1 MFVQSIQPSRVQAQ
15 GCKKN
20 LNNTN
25 SCTNFQKKQIKEKEK
40 KRNVGLTLRLK
51 RRKNLR
57 VYETLLAELRLEDEY
72 NYKNYLRMSFENF
85 EEIIQ
90 LIKDDIIKKKT
101 KMKDSILLRLYLA
114 ATTGFLST
122 GVSYKSYV

>member
-1 MFVQSIQPSRVQAQ
+1 M
-15 GCKKN
+15 K
-20 LNNTN
+20 
-25 SCTNFQKKQIKEKEK
+25 
-40 KRNVGLTLRLK
+40 LRLK

-72 NYKNYLRMSFENF
+72 NYKNYLRMSFEIF

>member
-1 MFVQSIQPSRVQAQ
+1 M
-15 GCKKN
+15 K
-20 LNNTN
+20 
-25 SCTNFQKKQIKEKEK
+25 
-40 KRNVGLTLRLK
+40 LRLK
-51 RRKNLR
+51 RRKYLR
-57 VYETLLAELRLEDEY
+57 VFETLLAELRLEDEY

>member
-1 MFVQSIQPSRVQAQ
+1 M
-15 GCKKN
+15 K
-20 LNNTN
+20 
-25 SCTNFQKKQIKEKEK
+25 
-40 KRNVGLTLRLK
+40 LRLK
-51 RRKNLR
+51 RRKYLR
-57 VYETLLAELRLEDEY
+57 VFETLLAELRLEDEY

-122 GVSYKSYV
+122 GVSYKSYI

>member
-1 MFVQSIQPSRVQAQ
+1 
-15 GCKKN
+15 
-20 LNNTN
+20 
-25 SCTNFQKKQIKEKEK
+25 
-40 KRNVGLTLRLK
+40 
-51 RRKNLR
+51 
-57 VYETLLAELRLEDEY
+57 
-72 NYKNYLRMSFENF
+72 MSFENF

>member
-1 MFVQSIQPSRVQAQ
+1 M
-15 GCKKN
+15 K
-20 LNNTN
+20 
-25 SCTNFQKKQIKEKEK
+25 
-40 KRNVGLTLRLK
+40 LRLK

-90 LIKDDIIKKKT
+90 LIKDDIIKTKT

>member
-1 MFVQSIQPSRVQAQ
+1 M
-15 GCKKN
+15 K
-20 LNNTN
+20 
-25 SCTNFQKKQIKEKEK
+25 
-40 KRNVGLTLRLK
+40 LRLK
-51 RRKNLR
+51 RRKYLR
-57 VYETLLAELRLEDEY
+57 VFETLPAELWLEDEY

>member
-1 MFVQSIQPSRVQAQ
+1 M
-15 GCKKN
+15 K
-20 LNNTN
+20 
-25 SCTNFQKKQIKEKEK
+25 
-40 KRNVGLTLRLK
+40 LRLK
-51 RRKNLR
+51 RRKYLR
-57 VYETLLAELRLEDEY
+57 VFETLLAELRLEDEY
-72 NYKNYLRMSFENF
+72 NYKSYLRMSFENF

-122 GVSYKSYV
+122 GVSYKSYI